1 MATKGSKMLT
11 LRDVK
16 SGTLPDGSF
25 DRAIVEMMHDENPSL
40 RDIPFQECNDGS
52 QHISTIRTG
61 LPTAVWKEYYKGV
74 PASKSSKK
82 QVINATGALGAKIIF
97 DYDLY
102 TKEAGA
108 GNGTQFLA
116 DEAAVHGEAIGQA
129 AATALFYGNIASDPK
144 GINGFFKSYAAY
156 GAMTTDDRTIANFV
170 INGKGTDASTAAL
183 RSIMLVGWGSRS
195 MFGLVPKGASMGLAK
210 SAIKEQQLPDDDGNL
225 YNAGIQDLSYNIGLC
240 IKDFRY
246 GCRIAN
252 IQLDKWDATG
262 APDYFDLLTSAKI
275 RAKSNGDIKR
285 VWYMSKKTWEII
297 VRQLGKTT
305 RANAYTYGDVNNGN
319 VPDSL
324 MGIPV
329 AQDDSLEVNETA
341 VASV

>member
-1 MATKGSKMLT
+1 MATKGTKMLT
-11 LRDVK
+11 LRDIK
-16 SGTLPDGSF
+16 SGTLPDGSCDREIVNMMF
-25 DRAIVEMMHDENPSL
+25 DECPIL
-40 RDIPFQECNDGS
+40 RDIPWQECNDGS

-61 LPTAVWKEYYKGV
+61 LPTAVWKEFYKGV

-82 QVINATGALGAKIIF
+82 QVINATGRLGAKSIF
-97 DYDLY
+97 DYELY
-102 TKEAGA
+102 EKEVGA
-108 GNGTQFLA
+108 GNGVQFIT
-116 DEAAVHGEAIGQA
+116 DEAATHGEALGQA
-129 AATALFYGNIASDPK
+129 AATALFYGNVASEPK

-156 GAMTTDDRTIANFV
+156 GAMTTDRDLIANYV

-195 MFGLVPKGASMGLAK
+195 IFGLVPKGASMGLKK
-210 SAIKEQQLPDDDGNL
+210 SAIVQQQLADDDGNL
-225 YNAGIQDLSYNIGLC
+225 FNAGIQDLSYNVGLC

-252 IQLDKWDATG
+252 VQIDKWDATG

-285 VWYMSKKTWEII
+285 VWYMSKKTWEVI
-297 VRQLGKTT
+297 VRSLGKAT
-305 RANAYTYGDVNNGN
+305 RANAYTYGDVNKGEI
-319 VPDSL
+319 PDML
-324 MGIPV
+324 LGIPV
-329 AQDDSLEVNETA
+329 AGDDSLEVNETA